1 MRVGEKTRISKII
14 KENEAAIDV
23 IASIN
28 KNFKKLKNP
37 VLRKLLAPRIT
48 VADAAKVGGVTVLEF
63 LEKLEKAGF
72 EIEKPRK
79 EEQPHKETEKI
90 NQVSKRI
97 SKMDKEKLTTLDVR
111 PILAGGTDP
120 FQAIMTSLKEI
131 PSDGTLLVIN
141 SFEPIPLLNKLK
153 TQGYAYTVERPKDG
167 SVHSYIYKSGEAI
180 QEKKVEA
187 AEKMTFVQALEKYTG
202 LMKDIDV
209 RHLEMPMPMVT
220 ILEEVELLEE
230 GKALYVNHKRLP
242 QYLIPELETRG
253 FLFAANEIDDDNT
266 KLIIYK
272 K

>member
-1 MRVGEKTRISKII
+1 MVITKKTKISAII
-14 KENEAAIDV
+14 AEDESVIDV

-37 VLRKLLAPRIT
+37 ILRKMLAPRIK
-48 VADAAKVGGVTVLEF
+48 VADAAKVGGVSINEF
-63 LEKLEKAGF
+63 LSKLKDAGF
-72 EIEKPRK
+72 KVEL
-79 EEQPHKETEKI
+79 EENSEQNKNNQSI
-90 NQVSKRI
+90 NTT
-97 SKMDKEKLTTLDVR
+97 DKNKNMNSDNIVTLDVR

-120 FQAIMTSLKEI
+120 FKAIMSSLKEI
-131 PSDGTLLVIN
+131 DDKQTLLVIN

-153 TQGYAYTVERPKDG
+153 GMGYTYCVERPEDG
-167 SVHSYIYKSGEAI
+167 SVHSFISKSGEH
-180 QEKKVEA
+180 VEEPKA
-187 AEKMTFVQALEKYTG
+187 ASGVELSFVEALEKYTG

-209 RHLEMPMPMVT
+209 RHLEMPLPMVT
-220 ILEEVELLEE
+220 ILEEVEQLEK

-253 FLFAANEIDDDNT
+253 FAFAADEIDADNT